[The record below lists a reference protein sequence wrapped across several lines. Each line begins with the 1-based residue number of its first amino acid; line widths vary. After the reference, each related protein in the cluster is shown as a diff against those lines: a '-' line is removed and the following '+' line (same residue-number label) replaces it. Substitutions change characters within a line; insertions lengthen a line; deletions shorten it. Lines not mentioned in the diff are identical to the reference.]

1 MARSP
6 ASASKKTATKKPAPR
21 KKPAAAS
28 ANPKG
33 SPAAVKDIAAGGAE
47 AVSPEPDLTRT
58 LDLVMQLM
66 AIRGGSG
73 DEKDVAA
80 FVVHDKKTGDV
91 LKRGRLGGVSKQ
103 SGME

>member
-6 ASASKKTATKKPAPR
+6 ASTSKKTTARKPASGR
-21 KKPAAAS
+21 TRSTPA
-28 ANPKG
+28 ANPKA
-33 SPAAVKDIAAGGAE
+33 SSAAGKGTSD
-47 AVSPEPDLTRT
+47 VPGSQEPDLASS

-80 FVVHDKKTGDV
+80 FVV
-91 LKRGRLGGVSKQ
+91 
-103 SGME
+103 